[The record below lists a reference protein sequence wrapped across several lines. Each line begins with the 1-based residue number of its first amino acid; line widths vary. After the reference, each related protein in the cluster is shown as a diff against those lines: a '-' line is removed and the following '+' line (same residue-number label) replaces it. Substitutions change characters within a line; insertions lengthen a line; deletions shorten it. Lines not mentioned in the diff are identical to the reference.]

1 VASLAVVVVSYQGRD
16 LLAACLESVK
26 AQLPASGRLVVVDNG
41 SRDGSPSYVRE
52 RHPEALLVERR
63 DNPGFG
69 EAVNEGMRRCSGDWV
84 LVLNNDVTL
93 RPGAIASLLQAAKGR
108 ADVGAVAPQ
117 MRFARRP
124 QVLNG
129 AGLDVDRLGV
139 AFDRLLGARAGDG
152 GAEPQEVFGASGG
165 AALLR
170 RRMLE
175 DLGGFDGSF
184 FLFLEDV
191 DLAWRARM
199 RGWRALYAPSAV
211 VDHHHSAAARHGSD
225 LKALLDRP
233 QPRPP
238 AGQEHARPP
247 ARGPGAGS
255 AGLRRGVLAARP
267 ARRAH
272 QRASAGVAG
281 ARDWRALPV
290 RRGAGAAARRAGPH
304 PWASWRTRPRSSVA
318 LGLGV
323 ARQSPRRAF
332 LGAADRAGQLG
343 LRRLHR

>member
-1 VASLAVVVVSYQGRD
+1 
-16 LLAACLESVK
+16 
-26 AQLPASGRLVVVDNG
+26 
-41 SRDGSPSYVRE
+41 
-52 RHPEALLVERR
+52 
-63 DNPGFG
+63 
-69 EAVNEGMRRCSGDWV
+69 M
-84 LVLNNDVTL
+84 TL

-225 LKALLDRP
+225 SKLYLTGRNRVRLL
-233 QPRPP
+233 
-238 AGQEHARPP
+238 AKNMP
-247 ARGPGAGS
+247 ARQ
-255 AGLRRGVLAARP
+255 LAARAPALLAYDVAYSLHGLLVGRTSAPVRGWP
-267 ARRAH
+267 ARATGGPYRY
-272 QRASAGVAG
+272 AG
-281 ARDWRALPV
+281 APGRRPV
-290 RRGAGAAARRAGPH
+290 ELAPTRGLRGALAR
-304 PWASWRTRPRSSVA
+304 
-318 LGLGV
+318 
-323 ARQSPRRAF
+323 
-332 LGAADRAGQLG
+332 DRAWRWGSASLG
-343 LRRLHR
+343 RARDARS

>member
-1 VASLAVVVVSYQGRD
+1 
-16 LLAACLESVK
+16 
-26 AQLPASGRLVVVDNG
+26 
-41 SRDGSPSYVRE
+41 
-52 RHPEALLVERR
+52 
-63 DNPGFG
+63 
-69 EAVNEGMRRCSGDWV
+69 
-84 LVLNNDVTL
+84 VTL

-225 LKALLDRP
+225 SKLYLTGRNRVRLL
-233 QPRPP
+233 
-238 AGQEHARPP
+238 AKNMP
-247 ARGPGAGS
+247 ARQ
-255 AGLRRGVLAARP
+255 LAARAP
-267 ARRAH
+267 ALLAYDVAYSLHGLLVGRT
-272 QRASAGVAG
+272 SAPVRGRVAG
-281 ARDWRALPV
+281 ARDWRAYRYAGAPGRRPV
-290 RRGAGAAARRAGPH
+290 ELAPTRGLRGALAR
-304 PWASWRTRPRSSVA
+304 
-318 LGLGV
+318 
-323 ARQSPRRAF
+323 
-332 LGAADRAGQLG
+332 DRAWRWGSASLG
-343 LRRLHR
+343 RARDARS